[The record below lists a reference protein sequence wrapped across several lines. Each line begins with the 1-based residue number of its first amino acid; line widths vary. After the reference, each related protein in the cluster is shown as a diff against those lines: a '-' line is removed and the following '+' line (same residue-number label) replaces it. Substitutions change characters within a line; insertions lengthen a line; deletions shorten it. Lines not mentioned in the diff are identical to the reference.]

1 MIKSSHTQE
10 SKIDEVNNCFLG
22 EYYVVIEKNKYMK
35 YNIMKTFA
43 ALVIAIVMASC
54 VKTQQDDVKK
64 DIFISGLM
72 QKMTIEEKIAQ
83 LNLITPTAGT
93 GPFKTKRAIV
103 KLQEGEAGNVLSL
116 RGNPKRIHD
125 KLAFADSTRLR
136 IPILNAL
143 DIIHGYKTIF
153 PIPLGL
159 SCSWDTLLI
168 EKTARIAAIEATS
181 MGYHQ
186 TYSPMVDIT
195 RDPRWGRVMEGSGED
210 VYLGSLIARAMVKG
224 YQGDDLSDPT
234 SLMACIKHFAAYGA
248 AEAGRDYN
256 TTDMSRLTLYQ
267 NYLPPYKA
275 AVDAGAGSIMT
286 SFNDIE
292 GIPATANKWLLTDLL
307 RNDWGFKGIVLSDYN
322 CVAELIPH
330 GVAADYKE
338 AVNKAI
344 DAGLDMDMAS
354 EGYATFLKELLDEGK
369 ISMEQLDKACRR
381 VLEGKYDLG
390 LFSDPYRNYDPER
403 YKKVILTDENKEVA
417 KLAVCKSIV
426 LLKNENQTLPLKKDS
441 KIALIGPLVQDQ
453 YEMMSM
459 WSPDGQND
467 SVISILDGIK
477 NVNPNVECSIGTQ
490 LTDDPGYLKNFGKFD
505 KEDQNDLVNE
515 AVKIAQ
521 KSDVIVAVLGE
532 SRSISGEAK
541 SMSDI
546 SLPNCQVQLL
556 KKLKATGKPVVLV
569 LLNGRPLT
577 LEDNLDYADAALVAW
592 RPGTMAGAGLADVL
606 FGNYN
611 PSGKL
616 TMTFPRS
623 IGQVPIYYNH
633 KNTGRPFKD
642 GQRGAFKSRYLDET
656 NSPLFPFGYGLSYT
670 TFKYGDIDLSDTLL
684 IGANNKLNVSIKITN
699 SGSYA
704 GEETVQLYVNDP
716 VASIARPVKEL
727 KKFRKVFLK
736 PGESKEITFSMTT
749 EDLKF
754 FNNDLLWDW
763 ESGKFKVYVGTNSED
778 VKESEFF
785 WNK

>member
-1 MIKSSHTQE
+1 
-10 SKIDEVNNCFLG
+10 
-22 EYYVVIEKNKYMK
+22 
-35 YNIMKTFA
+35 
-43 ALVIAIVMASC
+43 MASC

-64 DIFISGLM
+64 DIFISDLM

-136 IPILNAL
+136 IPILNAF
-143 DIIHGYKTIF
+143 GYYSRLQNNFSYSSGFILF
-153 PIPLGL
+153 
-159 SCSWDTLLI
+159 
-168 EKTARIAAIEATS
+168 
-181 MGYHQ
+181 MGYAAYRKNSKNCRHRSYFNGVSTKRIRLWLILPETQ
-186 TYSPMVDIT
+186 DG
-195 RDPRWGRVMEGSGED
+195 DAFMEGSGED
-210 VYLGSLIARAMVKG
+210 VNLGSLIARAMVKG

-256 TTDMSRLTLYQ
+256 TTDMSRLSLYQ

-330 GVAADYKE
+330 GVASDYKE

-369 ISMEQLDKACRR
+369 ISMEQVDKACRR

-459 WSPDGQND
+459 WSPDGQ
-467 SVISILDGIK
+467 
-477 NVNPNVECSIGTQ
+477 
-490 LTDDPGYLKNFGKFD
+490 
-505 KEDQNDLVNE
+505 
-515 AVKIAQ
+515 
-521 KSDVIVAVLGE
+521 
-532 SRSISGEAK
+532 
-541 SMSDI
+541 
-546 SLPNCQVQLL
+546 
-556 KKLKATGKPVVLV
+556 
-569 LLNGRPLT
+569 
-577 LEDNLDYADAALVAW
+577 
-592 RPGTMAGAGLADVL
+592 
-606 FGNYN
+606 
-611 PSGKL
+611 
-616 TMTFPRS
+616 
-623 IGQVPIYYNH
+623 
-633 KNTGRPFKD
+633 KD
-642 GQRGAFKSRYLDET
+642 RCG
-656 NSPLFPFGYGLSYT
+656 
-670 TFKYGDIDLSDTLL
+670 
-684 IGANNKLNVSIKITN
+684 
-699 SGSYA
+699 
-704 GEETVQLYVNDP
+704 
-716 VASIARPVKEL
+716 
-727 KKFRKVFLK
+727 
-736 PGESKEITFSMTT
+736 
-749 EDLKF
+749 
-754 FNNDLLWDW
+754 
-763 ESGKFKVYVGTNSED
+763 
-778 VKESEFF
+778 
-785 WNK
+785 